1 MRIRAILFD
10 LFDTLVDLEMGA
22 LPEVTID
29 GARVRS
35 THGIL
40 HGVLAQG
47 TPIDFGHF
55 ARTLHEV
62 DAERARLQREGRE
75 YPTLERFGELVR
87 RLGIDDPELPARLT
101 QAHMGQI
108 ARCARY
114 QAAHPE
120 ILSGLRKRY
129 VIGICSNFS
138 HTPTAV
144 QALEQGGLLPHL
156 DAVVISEEAGWRKPR
171 PEIFL
176 EALRRLDVAPG
187 ESAHAGDRLD
197 ADVAG
202 AAALGMRTV
211 WLTRRVRDPEARLE
225 AHAGL
230 PPAAVIGDLAE
241 LPGLLEREFDGN

>member
-1 MRIRAILFD
+1 MPIRAILFD
-10 LFDTLVDLEMGA
+10 LFDTLVDLEMEA
-22 LPEVTID
+22 LPEVTIN

-35 THGIL
+35 TYGIL
-40 HGVLAQG
+40 HRVLADLASIG
-47 TPIDFGHF
+47 FDDF
-55 ARTLHEV
+55 ALRLREV
-62 DAERARLQREGRE
+62 DRERARLQREGRE

-87 RLGIDDPELPARLT
+87 RLGIDDPLLPARLT
-101 QAHMGQI
+101 EAHMGQI
-108 ARCARY
+108 VRCARY
-114 QAAHPE
+114 QPEHPG
-120 ILSGLRKRY
+120 ILSRLRKRY

-144 QALEQGGLLPHL
+144 HTLEQAGLLPHL
-156 DAVVISEEAGWRKPR
+156 DAIVISEEAGWRKPR

-187 ESAHAGDRLD
+187 ESVHVGDRLD

-211 WLTRRVRDPEARLE
+211 WLTRRVADPEARLE

-230 PPAAVIGDLAE
+230 PPAAVIGDLAALPE
-241 LPGLLEREFDGN
+241 LLAREPDWG